1 MFRTFVCTLSF
12 ARHNVDPYISMYVYV
27 YSHLTLNRVSGMEG
41 FCANLNSHLLLIGV
55 VLTALIF
62 SFFSP
67 NFRIG
72 GLFSLSEK

>member
-27 YSHLTLNRVSGMEG
+27 YIHLTLNRVKTVQGI
-41 FCANLNSHLLLIGV
+41 CTNLNLHLLLIGV

-62 SFFSP
+62 CLFPP

-72 GLFSLSEK
+72 GVF